1 MKKFPSKLKNNF
13 ELNLYDTINSGQVF
27 LWRKINSGWY
37 GVDGK
42 RILILRDELDVEN
55 KVIHNFFRFNDD
67 FQRIK
72 KQLS

>member
-13 ELNLYDTINSGQVF
+13 EVNLDDTINSGQLF
-27 LWRKINSGWY
+27 LWRKINSEWY

-55 KVIHNFFRFNDD
+55 KVIHNFFRFDD
-67 FQRIK
+67 NFQNI
-72 KQLS
+72 